1 MPKFVFLIAR
11 GVCLLVASVF
21 SGAKRRD
28 GGYGMNRSLKT
39 IAVLIFATLAL
50 TACGKRGP
58 LEAPG
63 VAEDGDKSVKSS
75 SSKKDKPHRSFVLD
89 GLLR

>member
-1 MPKFVFLIAR
+1 
-11 GVCLLVASVF
+11 
-21 SGAKRRD
+21 
-28 GGYGMNRSLKT
+28 MNRSLKM
-39 IAVLIFATLAL
+39 IAVLIFTTLAL

-63 VAEDGDKSVKSS
+63 VAEDGSKSATK
-75 SSKKDKPHRSFVLD
+75 SKKDGPHRDFVLD

>member
-1 MPKFVFLIAR
+1 MAR
-11 GVCLLVASVF
+11 KGET
-21 SGAKRRD
+21 

-63 VAEDGDKSVKSS
+63 VTDDGDKSVKSS
-75 SSKKDKPHRSFVLD
+75 SSKKDEPHRSFVLD